1 MLFMLGFPFLC
12 MERLQNTEISVQESR
27 SLSSSLNRDFS
38 VDFSVQVWR
47 LWTIIAPKDISLMMR
62 VDLNNHT
69 VSLILRNST
78 SDTNFIWQNWV
89 DAAMGL

>member
-47 LWTIIAPKDISLMMR
+47 LWTIIAPQDISLMMR